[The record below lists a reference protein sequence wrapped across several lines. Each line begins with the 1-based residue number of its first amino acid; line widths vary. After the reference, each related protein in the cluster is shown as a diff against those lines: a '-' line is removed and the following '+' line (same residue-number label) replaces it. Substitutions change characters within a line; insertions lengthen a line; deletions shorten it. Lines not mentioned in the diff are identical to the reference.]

1 MTAWPLLLAEA
12 AHHGGGLYEMSIH
25 DKALVACTFVVVLF
39 ILVFALL
46 AQSGIGLVP
55 QGWGAVFEHNFDWLD
70 DVARS
75 FMGPQGRAYVPLTMS
90 LFMFIL
96 ISNWSGLIPWPRFI
110 VVESAQQVHETNIEE
125 GRPVMDPEKANE
137 VELSW
142 EAPTASFSTTLALAV
157 VSFLAFNIYGLK
169 KSIFPP
175 AAHGAHDHSHAHGH
189 SHDQAHGHDHAHDH
203 GGHGHEAH
211 HNPGGLAGLW
221 QWIAHF
227 WQPVPALARSFEG
240 GTKALIPF
248 LFVLFL
254 GLNIV
259 EELARL
265 MSLSIRLY
273 GNIFGEH
280 QVKSN
285 LIAAIYDY
293 TIGPNGGLAQMGK
306 GDTLSGFGYLGLG
319 AMLWG
324 TSLFATCLGALA
336 GFVQGMVFAMLTLS
350 YIAHAVADEH

>member
-12 AHHGGGLYEMSIH
+12 AHHGGLHEMSIH
-25 DKALVACTFVVVLF
+25 DKALVACTFAVVLF
-39 ILVFALL
+39 ILVFAML

-55 QGWGAVFEHNFDWLD
+55 QGWGAVFEHIFDWLD

-96 ISNWSGLIPWPRFI
+96 ISNWSGLIPWPRLI
-110 VVESAQQVHETNIEE
+110 VVESAQQVHETNVEE
-125 GRPVMDPEKANE
+125 GRPVLDPEKADE

-189 SHDQAHGHDHAHDH
+189 THDHAHGHDHDH

-211 HNPGGLAGLW
+211 HNPGGIMGLW

-227 WQPVPALARSFEG
+227 WQPVPSLARSFEG

-259 EELARL
+259 EEVARL

-293 TIGPNGGLAQMGK
+293 TVGPKGGLALMGS

>member
-1 MTAWPLLLAEA
+1 MTGWPLLLAQ
-12 AHHGGGLYEMSIH
+12 AHHGGIHAMSIH
-25 DKALVACTFVVVLF
+25 DQALVACTFAVVLF
-39 ILVFALL
+39 ILVFAVL

-55 QGWGAVFEHNFDWLD
+55 QGWGAVFEHIFDWLD

-75 FMGPQGRAYVPLTMS
+75 FMGPEGRKYVPLTMS
-90 LFMFIL
+90 FFLFIL
-96 ISNWSGLIPWPRFI
+96 ISNWSGLIPWPI
-110 VVESAQQVHETNIEE
+110 LQVTESAAQVHATNAEDP
-125 GRPVMDPEKANE
+125 RPVLDPEPANE

-157 VSFLAFNIYGLK
+157 VSFLAFNIYGLQK
-169 KSIFPP
+169 RIFPP
-175 AAHGAHDHSHAHGH
+175 APEHAHDHSHAHGH
-189 SHDQAHGHDHAHDH
+189 THDHAQGHDHSHEH
-203 GGHGHEAH
+203 GGQGDHHDAH
-211 HNPGGLAGLW
+211 HNPGGLTGLW
-221 QWIAHF
+221 IWISHF
-227 WQPVPALARSFEG
+227 WQPVPALAKSFEG

-259 EELARL
+259 EEVARL

-293 TIGPNGGLAQMGK
+293 TVGPNGGLALMGK
-306 GDTLSGFGYLGLG
+306 GDTISGFGYLGLG